1 MLLNINSETYRLN
14 EIDNANLPRK
24 FSEMKYFVYFYESVL
39 KWAVCIN
46 VDLRYDIKLPLIL
59 CIYKF
64 SYWFVMLQHP
74 LMMQELNKDLRD
86 FRTQTLFFSWIDLY

>member
-1 MLLNINSETYRLN
+1 MLLNINSGTYRLN

-24 FSEMKYFVYFYESVL
+24 FSEMKYFVYFYECVL
-39 KWAVCIN
+39 KWAVCM
-46 VDLRYDIKLPLIL
+46 DLRYDVKLTLIL

-74 LMMQELNKDLRD
+74 LIMQELNKDLRD
-86 FRTQTLFFSWIDLY
+86 FRMQMLFFNWMIDLY